1 MRFLLGALLISSL
14 LFSQGFDDEFAED
27 TKDDDTFKSYNVIMT
42 NFNDK
47 VYTYVINPVAKGY
60 EGIVPEPMRTGIS
73 NFFTNIQFPI
83 SFLNNLLQLKF
94 ENSATELQ
102 RFLINSSV
110 GIVGFMDVAKESY
123 QIEAKKE
130 DFGQTLGYYGFNH
143 TPHIVLPF
151 LGPSNLR
158 DILGMGGDYFVNP
171 LSYVEDRGNLLD
183 SSGESTYVKAY
194 DALNKT
200 SFTYKTYENIKKDSI
215 DLYHLLK
222 NVYEQKRDKE
232 ISE

>member
-60 EGIVPEPMRTGIS
+60 EGIVPKPMRTGIS

-151 LGPSNLR
+151 FGPSNLR